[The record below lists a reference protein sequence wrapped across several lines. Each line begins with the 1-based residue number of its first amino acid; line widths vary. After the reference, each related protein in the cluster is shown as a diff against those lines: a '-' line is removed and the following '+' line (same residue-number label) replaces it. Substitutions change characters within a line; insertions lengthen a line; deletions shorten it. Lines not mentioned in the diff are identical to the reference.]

1 MSHVTYAPCFLGYLR
16 MSHVTHIRELQ
27 HVALAFYMNE
37 SLHLH
42 RDFSLIYE

>member
-1 MSHVTYAPCFLGYLR
+1 MNHVTYAPYFLGYLR
-16 MSHVTHIRELQ
+16 MSHVTHTSELH

-42 RDFSLIYE
+42 REFSVIYE